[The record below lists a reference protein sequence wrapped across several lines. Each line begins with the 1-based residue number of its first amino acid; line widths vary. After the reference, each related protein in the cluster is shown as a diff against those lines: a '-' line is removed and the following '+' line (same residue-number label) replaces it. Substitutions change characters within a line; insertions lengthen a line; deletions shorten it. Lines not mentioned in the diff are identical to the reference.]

1 MSNRW
6 QVLAL
11 LFGVRMTMAF
21 QFQAVAALSPFMMKE
36 FGFDIADIGLLI
48 GLYFAPGVVLAYP
61 GGELGKRFG
70 EKQVVLWGLLLMIAG
85 GLMVAASASWEMQIS
100 GRLLAGVGGVLL
112 NVLMTKMLTDWFAGR
127 EIATAMGIFVN
138 SWPFGIALA
147 LLLLPSLAEAIS
159 LTMAL
164 LGVVCLVVAGFAALA
179 FAYRPTAEPEPGQV
193 AGQASRLT
201 GAPLWSIICAGLIWG
216 LYNAAL
222 GMIFGF
228 APAMLAAMGWTATAA
243 SSVTSIVLWL
253 VAVSVPLG
261 GIIADRIG
269 RNDAVLA
276 TGLLLFGIML
286 FIAARTETVFLS
298 FALLGLVAGISAGP
312 IMSLP
317 ARVLAPANR
326 ATGMGV
332 FYSIYY
338 LVVVLGPLV
347 AGMMAEATGHISV
360 AFDLGTAMLGA
371 SAALLLTF
379 RFLSAAHV
387 RA

>member
-21 QFQAVAALSPFMMKE
+21 QFQAVAALSPFIMSE
-36 FGFDIADIGLLI
+36 YGFDIADIGLMI
-48 GLYFAPGVVLAYP
+48 GLYFAPGVVIAYP

-70 EKQVVLWGLLLMIAG
+70 EKRVVLWGLLMMMAG
-85 GLMVAASASWEMQIS
+85 GLMMVASASWEMQFA

-147 LLLLPSLAEAIS
+147 LLLLPALAEAAS
-159 LTMAL
+159 LTIAL
-164 LGVVCLVVAGFAALA
+164 LGVVCLVAAGFAALA
-179 FAYRPTAEPEPGQV
+179 FAYQPAAQAGT
-193 AGQASRLT
+193 GQAASQAIRLGGT
-201 GAPLWSIICAGLIWG
+201 PLAGIVCAGLIWG

-228 APAMLAAMGWTATAA
+228 APAMLAEKGWTATAA

-261 GIIADRIG
+261 GIIADRVG

-276 TGLLLFGIML
+276 TGLLLFGMML
-286 FIAARTETVFLS
+286 FVAARTDMVFLS
-298 FALLGLVAGISAGP
+298 FVLLGAVAGISAGP

-317 ARVLAPANR
+317 SRVLAPANR

-332 FYSIYY
+332 FYSVYY
-338 LVVVLGPLV
+338 LIVVLGPLV
-347 AGMMAEATGHISV
+347 AGRAAETTGNI
-360 AFDLGTAMLGA
+360 AITFDLGTTMLGA
-371 SAALLLTF
+371 SAALLLAF
-379 RFLSAAHV
+379 RYLGRIQVSA
-387 RA
+387 

>member
-6 QVLAL
+6 QALAL

-21 QFQAVAALSPFMMKE
+21 QFQAVAALSPFMMNE
-36 FGFDIADIGLLI
+36 FGFNIADIGLLI

-70 EKQVVLWGLLLMIAG
+70 EKHVVLWGLLMMIAG
-85 GLMVAASASWEMQIS
+85 GLMVASSGSWEMQIA

-147 LLLLPSLAEAIS
+147 LLILPAIAAATSLTTALVGVTCLVAAGFVALALAYSPAPQAEA
-159 LTMAL
+159 
-164 LGVVCLVVAGFAALA
+164 
-179 FAYRPTAEPEPGQV
+179 E
-193 AGQASRLT
+193 QADRQPSRLG
-201 GAPLWSIICAGLIWG
+201 GAPLAGIVCAGLIWG

-228 APAMLAAMGWTATAA
+228 APAMLAQAGWTATAA

-261 GIIADRIG
+261 GIIADRVG

-286 FIAARTETVFLS
+286 YVAARSEMVLLS
-298 FALLGLVAGISAGP
+298 FVILGAVAGISAGP

-317 ARVLAPANR
+317 SRVLAPVNR
-326 ATGMGV
+326 ATGMGI

-347 AGMMAEATGHISV
+347 AGKMADAAGRISIT
-360 AFDLGTAMLGA
+360 FDLGTAMLGA
-371 SAALLLTF
+371 SAALLLAF
-379 RFLSAAHV
+379 RHLSRLKATA
-387 RA
+387 

>member
-21 QFQAVAALSPFMMKE
+21 QFQAVAALSPFIMKE
-36 FGFDIADIGLLI
+36 YGFGIADIGLLI
-48 GLYFAPGVVLAYP
+48 GLYFAPGVVIAYP

-70 EKQVVLWGLLLMIAG
+70 EKRVVLWGLLMMMAG
-85 GLMVAASASWEMQIS
+85 GLMVLASASWEIQIA

-147 LLLLPSLAEAIS
+147 LLLLPALAAAAS
-159 LTMAL
+159 LTIAL
-164 LGVVCLVVAGFAALA
+164 LGVVCLVAAGFAALA
-179 FAYRPTAEPEPGQV
+179 FAYQPAPKAD
-193 AGQASRLT
+193 AGPAASQASRLG
-201 GAPLWSIICAGLIWG
+201 GAPLAGIVCAGLIWG

-228 APAMLAAMGWTATAA
+228 APAMLAEKGWTATAA

-261 GIIADRIG
+261 GILADRVG

-276 TGLLLFGIML
+276 TGLLLFGIAL
-286 FIAARTETVFLS
+286 FAAARTELVFLS
-298 FALLGLVAGISAGP
+298 FVLLGAVAGISAGP

-317 ARVLAPANR
+317 SRILAPANR
-326 ATGMGV
+326 ATGMGI

-347 AGMMAEATGHISV
+347 AGRMAEATGHISI

-371 SAALLLTF
+371 SAALLLGF
-379 RFLSAAHV
+379 RHLSRISATT
-387 RA
+387 